1 MGLQPDWNFARRGK
15 GSRGTDEDFLKD
27 ISQAIATV
35 TAAVQAGGITMIE
48 AQRRIDALRE
58 MWDTQA
64 FEVELQKLE
73 EDFK

>member
-1 MGLQPDWNFARRGK
+1 MGLLPDWSFGRRGK
-15 GSRGTDEDFLKD
+15 GSRGTDEDFLQD
-27 ISQAIATV
+27 ISQAIASV
-35 TAAVQAGGITMIE
+35 TSVVLAGGISAVE
-48 AQRRIDALRE
+48 AQRRIDKLRE